1 MTKDVIHDWLKV
13 TGRRPVLPESQVI
26 QLTRKIQDPNTLDA
40 ARRKAVNT
48 LVTHN
53 LRIVVK
59 VVVPFLK
66 LRGIKEVSDDRISD
80 YLQQGVFGLIRAAE
94 KFDPTKGYKFTTYSY
109 RWVRQSIGRYHYRNY
124 SLIYV
129 PENTLTAMLN
139 DHLNRTKPELVEAA
153 RQVCSVDSL
162 DRFVGNGTTLGD
174 IVSETCAV

>member
-13 TGRRPVLPESQVI
+13 TGRPPVLSDTQVI
-26 QLTRKIQDPNTLDA
+26 QLTRKIQDPETTSQ
-40 ARRKAVNT
+40 ARRKAVNV

-59 VVVPFLK
+59 VVIPFLK

-80 YLQQGVFGLIRAAE
+80 YLQQGVLGLIRAAE
-94 KFDPTKGYKFTTYSY
+94 KFDPTKGYKFTTYAY
-109 RWVRQSIGRYHYRNY
+109 RWVRQSIGRYHYNNY
-124 SLIYV
+124 SMIYI

-139 DHLNRTKPELVEAA
+139 GHVNRTKPELVSAA
-153 RQVCSVDSL
+153 RQACSIDSL
-162 DRFVGNGTTLGD
+162 DRVVGDGVTLGD